1 MCLRGSNCGRRGGPY
16 GWKGGEGVGLGEAE
30 RRGSTREAAQAE
42 DEERK
47 GGGAAEHTSEG
58 LPSLGDEE
66 GRSYGQKSQAV
77 RRRRAAMYEGADD
90 ERKKK

>member
-1 MCLRGSNCGRRGGPY
+1 M
-16 GWKGGEGVGLGEAE
+16 GEAE

-47 GGGAAEHTSEG
+47 GGGAAERTSEG

-66 GRSYGQKSQAV
+66 GRSYGQKS
-77 RRRRAAMYEGADD
+77 
-90 ERKKK
+90 

>member
-1 MCLRGSNCGRRGGPY
+1 MGD
-16 GWKGGEGVGLGEAE
+16 VE
-30 RRGSTREAAQAE
+30 RKGSTREAAQAE

-77 RRRRAAMYEGADD
+77 RRRRAATFEGADD
-90 ERKKK
+90 ERKK